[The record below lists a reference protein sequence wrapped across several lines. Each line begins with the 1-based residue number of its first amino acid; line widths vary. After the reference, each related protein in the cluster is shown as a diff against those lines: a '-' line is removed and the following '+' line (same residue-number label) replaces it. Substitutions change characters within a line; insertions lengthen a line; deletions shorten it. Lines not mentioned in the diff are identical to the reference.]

1 MEHLT
6 EVISS
11 LRKFL
16 DDRTAMM
23 QAMYRDDVRQDF
35 LMKEKLQSI
44 DETGGVTVQPIS
56 SPGVDL
62 SPVNDLIPNTSPRKA
77 KKQPLVKAATGLL
90 GGADVSNALTI
101 NAQSMG
107 TEPMPQP
114 KTSLAKVGLEEGIK
128 KNISKDIEDDFV
140 VDDKLKKAFGET
152 LALPAKAAAVALID
166 MMSKIPAAG
175 TTSADAIKN
184 NIESVSSAFG
194 IPPVNY
200 EVGTDGDPT
209 DEKTEGGKSGGGF
222 LENIISLIGNTIQGG
237 MGGGAGS
244 TGGMQQPGGALAMPP
259 QVQGDPPNLHTNYAP
274 KMPYTGTAD
283 GIGLGDGSGRA
294 MQPVKSRKPTLKSA
308 LMMSPMGM
316 SIMGGQKIFEGAKSF
331 SKSTAFNN
339 IANIGKKALSLT
351 PMGMIANLGMKA
363 FGSVNNMYNSDGD
376 QVTNISELTD
386 QVIDENRQSAKDK
399 TDIEVAAM
407 TSAANSQIVP
417 TMPTMRQT
425 QGNQSARPKTKESP
439 YLTVYNK
446 TSQF

>member
-62 SPVNDLIPNTSPRKA
+62 SPVNDLIPNTSPRKVN
-77 KKQPLVKAATGLL
+77 KQPLVKAATGLL
-90 GGADVSNALTI
+90 GGADVSNALPI
-101 NAQSMG
+101 NATSMG
-107 TEPMPQP
+107 TEPMAQP
-114 KTSLAKVGLEEGIK
+114 KTSLAKVGLEDGIK

-194 IPPVNY
+194 VPPINN

-209 DEKTEGGKSGGGF
+209 DEKTEDGKSGGGF

-237 MGGGAGS
+237 MGGGGG

-316 SIMGGQKIFEGAKSF
+316 SIMGGQKILEGAKSF

-339 IANIGKKALSLT
+339 ITNIGKKALSLT
-351 PMGMIANLGMKA
+351 PMGMMANVGMKA
-363 FGSVNNMYNSDGD
+363 FGSINNMYNSNGD

-386 QVIDENRQSAKDK
+386 KVIDENRQSVKEK
-399 TDIEVAAM
+399 TDLDVAAM

-417 TMPTMRQT
+417 PPQVGGVKSV
-425 QGNQSARPKTKESP
+425 GNQSARPKTKESP

>member
-62 SPVNDLIPNTSPRKA
+62 SPVNDLIPNTSPRKVN
-77 KKQPLVKAATGLL
+77 KQPLVKAATGLL

-107 TEPMPQP
+107 TEPMAQP
-114 KTSLAKVGLEEGIK
+114 KTSLAKVGLEDGIK

-152 LALPAKAAAVALID
+152 LALPANAGAVALID
-166 MMSKIPAAG
+166 MMSKIPSAG

-194 IPPVNY
+194 VPPINY
-200 EVGTDGDPT
+200 AVGTDGDPT
-209 DEKTEGGKSGGGF
+209 DEKTEDGKSGGGF

-237 MGGGAGS
+237 MGGGGG
-244 TGGMQQPGGALAMPP
+244 TGGRQQPGGALALSP

-316 SIMGGQKIFEGAKSF
+316 SIMGGQKILEGAKSF

-339 IANIGKKALSLT
+339 ITNIGKKALSLT
-351 PMGMIANLGMKA
+351 PMGMMANVGMKA
-363 FGSVNNMYNSDGD
+363 FGSINNMYNSNGD

-386 QVIDENRQSAKDK
+386 KVIDENRQSVKEK
-399 TDIEVAAM
+399 TDLAVASM

-417 TMPTMRQT
+417 PPQVGGVKSV
-425 QGNQSARPKTKESP
+425 GNQSARPKTKESP

>member
-77 KKQPLVKAATGLL
+77 NKQPLVKAATGLL

-101 NAQSMG
+101 NATSMG
-107 TEPMPQP
+107 TEPMAQP
-114 KTSLAKVGLEEGIK
+114 KTSLAKVGLEDGIK

-194 IPPVNY
+194 VPPINY

-209 DEKTEGGKSGGGF
+209 DEKTEDGKSGGGF

-283 GIGLGDGSGRA
+283 GIGL
-294 MQPVKSRKPTLKSA
+294 
-308 LMMSPMGM
+308 M

-351 PMGMIANLGMKA
+351 PMGMMANLGMKA

-386 QVIDENRQSAKDK
+386 KVIDENRQSAKDK

-425 QGNQSARPKTKESP
+425 QGNQSARPRTKESP

>member
-62 SPVNDLIPNTSPRKA
+62 SPVNDLIPNTSPRKVN
-77 KKQPLVKAATGLL
+77 KQPLVKAATGLL

-107 TEPMPQP
+107 TEPMAQP
-114 KTSLAKVGLEEGIK
+114 KTSLAKVGLEDGIK

-194 IPPVNY
+194 VPPINY

-209 DEKTEGGKSGGGF
+209 DEKTEDGKSGGGF

-237 MGGGAGS
+237 MGGGGG

-316 SIMGGQKIFEGAKSF
+316 SIMGGQKILEGAKSF

-339 IANIGKKALSLT
+339 ITNIGKKALSLT
-351 PMGMIANLGMKA
+351 PMGMMANVGMKA
-363 FGSVNNMYNSDGD
+363 FGSINNMYNSNGD

-386 QVIDENRQSAKDK
+386 KVIDENRQSVKEK
-399 TDIEVAAM
+399 TDLDVAAM

-417 TMPTMRQT
+417 PPQVGGVKSV
-425 QGNQSARPKTKESP
+425 GNQSARPKTKESP